1 MKPRYSR
8 SLAALAA
15 VTTLGVG
22 SAGAEISP
30 HELTRPADEFGLGPG
45 YGRRDLQFHLD
56 IGTWFASV
64 EGDDSGA
71 DESNLALS
79 PKLRVMQPVGFNE
92 VELSWGF
99 IWLDSTRGEED
110 AQTFQVGNVYAAH
123 YWVWRTLARQ
133 IRLGLG
139 LGAPTAILR
148 DEQPGQTL
156 NDVVALQV
164 ASGMRGARDMWLW
177 APQTG
182 SVVGWFD
189 YFHRFHFGLVVGGEL
204 AVANMYGFDDS
215 RETRLFGQSG
225 YNVVGQAL
233 LEVAFDTR
241 FVRTALRGSYVTV
254 PLSEVLVGYALGSD
268 ATEPGWLV
276 PDETDQISAELEFR
290 IRVGRADVVLRL
302 DVPVDEP
309 FGFAFDEGNVWGAH
323 IGVSSPT
330 DLRLPEE

>member
-1 MKPRYSR
+1 MKPRYLR
-8 SLAALAA
+8 SAAAFAALAG
-15 VTTLGVG
+15 LC
-22 SAGAEISP
+22 AGPARADISP
-30 HELTRPADEFGLGPG
+30 HELTRPAEDLGLGPG

-71 DESNLALS
+71 EESQFALS

-99 IWLDSTRGEED
+99 IWLDSTLGEQD
-110 AQTFQVGNVYAAH
+110 AQIFQVGNVYAAH
-123 YWVWRTLARQ
+123 YWVWRTLSRQ

-148 DEQPGQTL
+148 DEQPQQTI
-156 NDVVALQV
+156 NDLIALHS
-164 ASGMRGARDMWLW
+164 ATGMRGARDLWLW

-182 SVVGWFD
+182 AVVGYFD
-189 YFHRFHFGLVVGGEL
+189 FFQRFSFGLVIGGEL
-204 AVANMYGFDDS
+204 AVANLYGFDDS
-215 RETRLFGQSG
+215 RETQLFGQSG
-225 YNVVGQAL
+225 YNVVGQTR
-233 LEVAFDTR
+233 LEVGFDTR
-241 FVRTALRGSYVTV
+241 FLRTALRGTYVTV

-268 ATEPGWLV
+268 QTAKGWIIA
-276 PDETDQISAELEFR
+276 DETDQIAAELEFR
-290 IRVGRADVVLRL
+290 IRLGRADLVLRL

-309 FGFAFDEGNVWGAH
+309 FGFAFDEGKLWGAH

-330 DLRLPEE
+330 ELRLPVD